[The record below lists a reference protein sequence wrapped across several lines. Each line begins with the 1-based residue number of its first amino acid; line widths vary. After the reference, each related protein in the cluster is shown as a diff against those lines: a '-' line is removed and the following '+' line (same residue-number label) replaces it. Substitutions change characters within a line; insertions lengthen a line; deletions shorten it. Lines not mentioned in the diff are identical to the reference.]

1 MEILIFLIVLLAPS
15 LIFALKN
22 KDELPEDLIV
32 EKAIAPAIIWAI
44 ASLAVSV
51 VVAVFSYIQA
61 RKMQKKNGQK
71 ANQLDGTIADE
82 GTSFSD
88 IAGSP
93 HMYGNITHMWG
104 KTTTPIKSE
113 GGKK

>member
-1 MEILIFLIVLLAPS
+1 MV
-15 LIFALKN
+15 
-22 KDELPEDLIV
+22 
-32 EKAIAPAIIWAI
+32 IAPWLIWAM
-44 ASLAVSV
+44 LALTAATAIYTYVSM
-51 VVAVFSYIQA
+51 
-61 RKMQKKNGQK
+61 RKMQKKNRQS

-104 KTTTPIKSE
+104 QNTTPIKSKS
-113 GGKK
+113 GKK

>member
-1 MEILIFLIVLLAPS
+1 MFLIIAAVL
-15 LIFALKN
+15 
-22 KDELPEDLIV
+22 
-32 EKAIAPAIIWAI
+32 AIA
-44 ASLAVSV
+44 VGV
-51 VVAVFSYIQA
+51 YNYVQM
-61 RKMQKKNGQK
+61 RKMQKKNQQS

-93 HMYGNITHMWG
+93 HMYGNITHLWG
-104 KTTTPIKSE
+104 QTTTPIKSK

>member
-1 MEILIFLIVLLAPS
+1 MVIPVWLVYAMWAVMIAT
-15 LIFALKN
+15 
-22 KDELPEDLIV
+22 
-32 EKAIAPAIIWAI
+32 AIYTY
-44 ASLAVSV
+44 VSM
-51 VVAVFSYIQA
+51 
-61 RKMQKKNGQK
+61 RKMQKKNRQN

-104 KTTTPIKSE
+104 KTTTPIKS
-113 GGKK
+113 K

>member
-1 MEILIFLIVLLAPS
+1 MGVGLI
-15 LIFALKN
+15 
-22 KDELPEDLIV
+22 
-32 EKAIAPAIIWAI
+32 IAAV
-44 ASLAVSV
+44 LAVIV
-51 VVAVFSYIQA
+51 GIYNYVQM
-61 RKMQKKNGQK
+61 RKMQKKNRQN

-104 KTTTPIKSE
+104 QRTDAIKSK
-113 GGKK
+113 GGK

>member
-1 MEILIFLIVLLAPS
+1 MV
-15 LIFALKN
+15 
-22 KDELPEDLIV
+22 
-32 EKAIAPAIIWAI
+32 IAPWVIYAM
-44 ASLAVSV
+44 LALF
-51 VVAVFSYIQA
+51 VATAAFSYITM
-61 RKMQKKNGQK
+61 RKAQKKNKQS

-104 KTTTPIKSE
+104 QTTTAIKSK

>member
-1 MEILIFLIVLLAPS
+1 MFLIIAAVL
-15 LIFALKN
+15 
-22 KDELPEDLIV
+22 
-32 EKAIAPAIIWAI
+32 AIA
-44 ASLAVSV
+44 VGV
-51 VVAVFSYIQA
+51 YNYVQM
-61 RKMQKKNGQK
+61 RKMQKKNQQS

-93 HMYGNITHMWG
+93 HMYGNITHLWG
-104 KTTTPIKSE
+104 QSTTPIKAK

>member
-1 MEILIFLIVLLAPS
+1 MEILIFLIVLLTPS

-32 EKAIAPAIIWAI
+32 EKAIAPALIWAI
-44 ASLAVSV
+44 ASLVFSV
-51 VVAVFSYIQA
+51 VIGVYSYLQA
-61 RKMQKKNGQK
+61 RKMQKKNGQS

-93 HMYGNITHMWG
+93 HMYGNITHLWG
-104 KTTTPIKSE
+104 QSTTPIKSK